1 MLSAQQRIY
10 LYNNNETGIVNNGF
24 DSVRPYMEYY
34 RAIGSGSAKTA
45 ILICPG
51 GAYTHLAWE
60 KEGVLPAHF
69 FNTHGIDVFVLH
81 YRLNNEAQQGHRYPA
96 QYNDANKALHYI
108 DEHAATFGIRK
119 DRIGVMGF
127 SAGGHLAA
135 TISTLNP
142 MNANTITP
150 AFSILVYPVITM
162 ESPFVHAYS
171 RKMLLGEHPAAQ
183 ALMDSLSAEKNIT
196 AKTPPAIL
204 FHAND
209 DTSVPVQNSLMYY
222 EQLHAHHVR
231 ASLFIYDHGGHGFGM
246 AQQDP
251 WLNQWPNQV
260 MGWLQAL
267 HFD

>member
-1 MLSAQQRIY
+1 
-10 LYNNNETGIVNNGF
+10 
-24 DSVRPYMEYY
+24 
-34 RAIGSGSAKTA
+34 
-45 ILICPG
+45 
-51 GAYTHLAWE
+51 
-60 KEGVLPAHF
+60 
-69 FNTHGIDVFVLH
+69 
-81 YRLNNEAQQGHRYPA
+81 
-96 QYNDANKALHYI
+96 
-108 DEHAATFGIRK
+108 
-119 DRIGVMGF
+119 
-127 SAGGHLAA
+127 
-135 TISTLNP
+135 
-142 MNANTITP
+142 
-150 AFSILVYPVITM
+150 
-162 ESPFVHAYS
+162 
-171 RKMLLGEHPAAQ
+171 MLLGEHPAAQ